1 MRRKK
6 VPSRRW
12 LLRLQ
17 SLSCLLLIFLML
29 FMSFGSL
36 YSVEVKATRE
46 VKMTIDD
53 MVDLLNEIAVE
64 KVEQTEPTM
73 PDDTD
78 TASEELD
85 ETETSAQKVKIVLPE
100 RVNVNLYMFIKM
112 LFKLDDVSRVLNG
125 ALELYSSMGDIENYN
140 QTLENLYTTMSEARA
155 LVTSDEFVNLLA
167 LVVTVMHEYG
177 ESSFAGTGM
186 IIMILMTVFL
196 PLALWTLISIMLVGT
211 LITVWNAERWYFWMN
226 KCFKAALRIF
236 TVVLAVLL
244 FSGTINLGWGLII
257 SFIACVLGIVIAS
270 LFSRLKSRTREG
282 IKYINVLH
290 IASAVKLVGFVVFF
304 LCFAK
309 TNLVG
314 QFVGV
319 IFTDVLKNIFSQDY
333 GTVFLKQFLFT
344 IIAFAAIIALFASF
358 ATFIGTLSRAGGM
371 QKRNKESCMF
381 STVMCAVLILAP
393 IIVSTFYS
401 GVSIANAN
409 MGYVFGSF
417 IGILIMILSEI
428 AIPVCRKYFCR
439 DLKETEKDAILR
451 GLETVETEYFYA
463 DDE

>member
-6 VPSRRW
+6 IPSRRW

-53 MVDLLNEIAVE
+53 VVDLLNEIAVE
-64 KVEQTEPTM
+64 KVEQTEPPL
-73 PDDTD
+73 PDGTD
-78 TASEELD
+78 TGSEELD

-155 LVTSDEFVNLLA
+155 LVTSDEFVNMLA
-167 LVVTVMHEYG
+167 LVVTVMHEFG
-177 ESSFAGTGM
+177 ESSFAGVGM

-196 PLALWTLISIMLVGT
+196 PLALWTLISIMLIGT
-211 LITVWNAERWYFWMN
+211 LITVWSAERWYFWMN

-236 TVVLAVLL
+236 TVVLAMLL
-244 FSGTINLGWGLII
+244 FSGTINLGWGLIV
-257 SFIACVLGIVIAS
+257 SFIACVLGIFIAA

-290 IASAVKLVGFVVFF
+290 IASAVKIVGFVVFF

-333 GTVFLKQFLFT
+333 GTAFLKQFLFT

-358 ATFIGTLSRAGGM
+358 STFIGTLSRAGGM

-381 STVMCAVLILAP
+381 STVMCAVLIIAP

-401 GVSIANAN
+401 GVSLANAN

-439 DLKETEKDAILR
+439 NLKETEKDAILR